1 MQCSQMSCTLGLF
14 FNFMFP
20 QLVTNA
26 FYVCVIKSDV
36 LFNLMFWLSMQ
47 LVLESPIWM
56 KMTALL
62 QPGGQCLPELT
73 VLFVFPSGHLPYCNK
88 LISPPKNL
96 YFFQTLSQRLFVY
109 LFISYSVSWLISL
122 TISSLFFFFII
133 SSESKSVNVKCIALK
148 SCWSVSIV
156 CISAANIC
164 DCRPLELIM
173 AV

>member
-73 VLFVFPSGHLPYCNK
+73 VLFSSGHLPYCNK

-96 YFFQTLSQRLFVY
+96 YFFQTLSQRLFIY
-109 LFISYSVSWLISL
+109 LFHIQFPDLSHLQFQV
-122 TISSLFFFFII
+122 FFLFFII